1 MKPRLRQFLGLL
13 LVAPALAVAQTPPEP
28 PSAATASPATVA
40 LFTEQQLDDL
50 LGPIALY
57 PDALIGLIL
66 PASTSPTEIV
76 LAARFLKMGN
86 DPSRAD
92 IEPWDDSV
100 RALARYPDTVR
111 WMDENLAWTKQLG
124 EAFLAQPDD
133 VMNAIQRLRARALA
147 AGNLFSTPQQQVVSE
162 GGYIRILPAQP
173 EVIFVP
179 YYNPQLIYLAR
190 PSYPSWDAPLL
201 AFGTGFSGGWWL
213 AYNLDWPARR
223 IWVINRSDRERY
235 WRDHRD
241 WRPGTP
247 PPPGRPAHVG
257 PPPWHAWRPSVDRP
271 RPPGPPSTLPRPHP
285 HVSQP
290 APYSGAPRFARPGT
304 PPTAGQPPTVG
315 QPPAPPRRGP
325 PAAGT
330 DGSPNTP
337 TTPTGPSRRPRLHE
351 MGPQP
356 TVAPTPAGTLAPSA
370 APALTVTRA
379 PRVAPSPAPSTAPA
393 SNPAAAAAP
402 APTPTPPS
410 TTPSPTPPPNRR
422 GEARSD
428 QPGRTRPS
436 PENRPPSTER
446 TSPPPPRTRSSPPPA
461 AAPAPAPTSAPA
473 PAPAASRSAPPPPAP
488 APAATPAPAP
498 APADPDDRRGRR
510 PNEQPR

>member
-1 MKPRLRQFLGLL
+1 MKPRLRQFLGFL
-13 LVAPALAVAQTPPEP
+13 LVALALAVAQTPPP
-28 PSAATASPATVA
+28 TPAASASSATVVE

-86 DPSRAD
+86 APSRAD
-92 IEPWDDSV
+92 SEPWDDSV

-173 EVIFVP
+173 EVIFAP

-201 AFGTGFSGGWWL
+201 AFGAGFSGGWWL

-271 RPPGPPSTLPRPHP
+271 RPPAPPNALPRPHP
-285 HVSQP
+285 HVAQP

-304 PPTAGQPPTVG
+304 PPAAGQPPTAG

-325 PAAGT
+325 PPAGT
-330 DGSPNTP
+330 DGSPTP
-337 TTPTGPSRRPRLHE
+337 PTGPSRRPRLNE

-356 TVAPTPAGTLAPSA
+356 TVAPTPAGTLAPNTD
-370 APALTVTRA
+370 PALTLTRA
-379 PRVAPSPAPSTAPA
+379 PRGSVSPTPVSRATPAPAPIASPAPAPSPTP
-393 SNPAAAAAP
+393 PAA
-402 APTPTPPS
+402 
-410 TTPSPTPPPNRR
+410 TPSPTPPPHRR

-428 QPGRTRPS
+428 QPGRTRPT
-436 PENRPPSTER
+436 PENRPPSAER
-446 TSPPPPRTRSSPPPA
+446 TSPPPPRTRSSPPP
-461 AAPAPAPTSAPA
+461 PASTPV
-473 PAPAASRSAPPPPAP
+473 
-488 APAATPAPAP
+488 ATPAPAA
-498 APADPDDRRGRR
+498 APAEPDPRRARR
-510 PNEQPR
+510 TEGDNKEVPR

>member
-1 MKPRLRQFLGLL
+1 MNPRLRQFLGLL
-13 LVAPALAVAQTPPEP
+13 LVAPALAVAQTPPAP
-28 PSAATASPATVA
+28 PPAASASAANAVA
-40 LFTEQQLDDL
+40 LFTEQQLDEL
-50 LGPIALY
+50 LGPVALY
-57 PDALIGLIL
+57 PDALIALIL
-66 PASTSPTEIV
+66 PAATTSTEIV

-100 RALARYPDTVR
+100 RALVRYPDTVR

-147 AGNLFSTPQQQVVSE
+147 AGNLFSTPQQRVVSE

-190 PSYPSWDAPLL
+190 PTYPSWDAPLL

-257 PPPWHAWRPSVDRP
+257 PPPWHAWRPSGDRP
-271 RPPGPPSTLPRPHP
+271 RPPGPPNSLPRPHP
-285 HVSQP
+285 HVAQP
-290 APYSGAPRFARPGT
+290 GPYSGAPRFAQRGT
-304 PPTAGQPPTVG
+304 PPAVGQPPTTG
-315 QPPAPPRRGP
+315 QPSAPPRRGP
-325 PAAGT
+325 PPANSE
-330 DGSPNTP
+330 GSVP
-337 TTPTGPSRRPRLHE
+337 TPTGPSRRPRLNE

-356 TVAPTPAGTLAPSA
+356 TVAPTPAGTLVPNTD
-370 APALTVTRA
+370 PALTLTRA
-379 PRVAPSPAPSTAPA
+379 PRGSIAPVPESRATPAPAPIASPALAPSPAP
-393 SNPAAAAAP
+393 PAAP
-402 APTPTPPS
+402 
-410 TTPSPTPPPNRR
+410 PSPTPPQNRR

-428 QPGRTRPS
+428 QPGRTRPP
-436 PENRPPSTER
+436 PENRPPTAER
-446 TSPPPPRTRSSPPPA
+446 TAPPPPRTRSSPPPA

-473 PAPAASRSAPPPPAP
+473 PAAAPAASRSAPPAP
-488 APAATPAPAP
+488 APAQ

-510 PNEQPR
+510 PNEQPH